1 MLAPYKMAKSQSK
14 DRSIQKLVKL
24 VWKENRQNNRK
35 IDTVVLT
42 GIGIGNIMQ
51 ILQSMYILFLTAGM
65 HK

>member
-1 MLAPYKMAKSQSK
+1 MAKSQSK

-42 GIGIGNIMQ
+42 GIGIGNIM
-51 ILQSMYILFLTAGM
+51 
-65 HK
+65 